1 MRRRFAAGL
10 TNLLTLYS
18 GLVDSWQVYDNADL
32 AGPRL
37 VAWRAVG
44 KDTVIADPTAWENLK
59 EQGR

>member
-1 MRRRFAAGL
+1 MRRRFATGL

-37 VAWRAVG
+37 IASRAAG
-44 KDTVIADPTAWENLK
+44 MNAVIADPNAWENLK
-59 EQGR
+59 EKKR